1 MRLLKEGKEIPAE
14 LEEKLKGKK
23 SPQKSPVAGA
33 QTGSSKK
40 EEGDVQQLTEKVCMS
55 GLEGFIL
62 PYEAKL
68 FSVNDE
74 KYALRLW
81 YLAFLLLFLHH
92 GVIVSN
98 AEKTPTFVLKSLF
111 GGQMY

>member
-23 SPQKSPVAGA
+23 SPQKAPVAEA

-55 GLEGFIL
+55 GLGGFHPAI
-62 PYEAKL
+62 
-68 FSVNDE
+68 
-74 KYALRLW
+74 
-81 YLAFLLLFLHH
+81 
-92 GVIVSN
+92 
-98 AEKTPTFVLKSLF
+98 
-111 GGQMY
+111 